1 MKGKAMITVK
11 DLMCTDVQTLKPTD
25 SIHEARQLML
35 EQHVRHVPIVENG
48 KFVGLLTKHDIL
60 AVSVSSLAEIDSA
73 QQDELDSAIPIS
85 EVMMTDVIIADADAS
100 LLEAANVML
109 TQQHGCL
116 PVVRNEKLLGILTEA
131 DFVRLAI
138 YLMERLD
145 HYNAK
150 PHKNEENALKH

>member
-1 MKGKAMITVK
+1 MITVK
-11 DLMCTDVQTLKPTD
+11 DLMCTEVQTLKPTD
-25 SIHEARQLML
+25 SIHEARLLMI
-35 EQHVRHVPIVENG
+35 EQHVRHVPIVEHD

-85 EVMMTDVIIADADAS
+85 EVMLTDVIVADEDAS

-109 TQQHGCL
+109 NQHHGCL
-116 PVVRNEKLLGILTEA
+116 PVVKNEQLVGMLTEG

-145 HYNAK
+145 HQHDK
-150 PHKNEENALKH
+150 QHKG

>member
-1 MKGKAMITVK
+1 MITVK
-11 DLMCTDVQTLKPTD
+11 DLMCTEVQTLKPSD
-25 SIHEARQLML
+25 SIHEARLLMI
-35 EQHVRHVPIVENG
+35 EQHVRHIPIVEHN

-60 AVSVSSLAEIDSA
+60 AVSVSSLAEIDSE

-85 EVMMTDVIIADADAS
+85 EVMLTDVTVADEDAS

-109 TQQHGCL
+109 EQHHGCL
-116 PVVRNEKLLGILTEA
+116 PVVRNEKLVGMLTEG

-145 HYNAK
+145 HQNTK
-150 PHKNEENALKH
+150 PHKS